1 MTDTQRGILRCPLCG
16 EPLFRTEGGYACPA
30 RHTFDRARQG
40 YTNLLLRPAG
50 QHGDNREMILAR
62 RDVLESG
69 AYAPL
74 AQAIVAAAERL
85 APGAG
90 TFLDAGC
97 GEGYYGEAVLAAFP
111 NAVGYGIDI
120 SREALKVAGRRETVA
135 SGRFSLFVAGVYEMP
150 FADRSFDLVLNV
162 FAPLAAEE
170 YRRVLRPGGILLMA
184 IPDRRHLFEMK
195 EVLYDAPRENEVAD
209 FALDGFTFLGAEPV
223 RNRFTLRGQEQIDA
237 LFSMTPY
244 YYRTPEA
251 GRQRL
256 AALGRLDV
264 TAEFLLLSYRLGE
277 MQTGT

>member
-1 MTDTQRGILRCPLCG
+1 MEQVLICPICRA
-16 EPLFRTEGGYACPA
+16 PLTRQGGSYICPG

-40 YTNLLLRPAG
+40 YTNLLLRAAG

-62 RDVLESG
+62 RAFLESG

-74 AQAIVAAAERL
+74 KDAISTAARRL
-85 APGAG
+85 APGAR

-97 GEGYYGEAVLAAFP
+97 GEGYYGEAVLGALPHAA
-111 NAVGYGIDI
+111 GYGIDI
-120 SREALKVAGRRETVA
+120 SREALRVAGRREAVA

-162 FAPLAAEE
+162 FAPLATEE
-170 YRRVLRPGGILLMA
+170 YRRVLRPGGVLLMA

-195 EVLYDAPRENEVAD
+195 EVLYDTPRENEVAD
-209 FALDGFTFLGAEPV
+209 LALGGFTLLGAEPV
-223 RNRFTLRGQEQIDA
+223 TKKLTLTSGEQIRA

-251 GRQRL
+251 GRLRL
-256 AALGRLDV
+256 EALDRLEV
-264 TAEFLLLSYRLGE
+264 TAEFLLLSYRAEETQSGS
-277 MQTGT
+277 